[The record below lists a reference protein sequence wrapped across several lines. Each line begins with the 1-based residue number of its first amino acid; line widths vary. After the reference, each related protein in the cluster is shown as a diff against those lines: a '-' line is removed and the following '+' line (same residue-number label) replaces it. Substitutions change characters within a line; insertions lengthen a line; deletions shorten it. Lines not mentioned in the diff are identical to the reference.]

1 MQSDDFY
8 RNTVF
13 ETEESGYHCIGQ
25 QVISH
30 PFTTVPT
37 ENDASTDDDD
47 DDDDDDND
55 KDTHDYALFA
65 YARKSNGQ
73 ALVSLKRFRRGEDEI
88 KRENLET
95 ICPRIH
101 IRQGDDVLRLQA
113 TMILFHLFNEV
124 WKRPVYFRDPLAA
137 PFCVTYDVVAITPDR
152 GIMEALNGEFPLL
165 SMHPSAFTS
174 SRNTSLGVKGDLLT
188 RSSAGAMTA
197 GFILGLSNSAG
208 TELSV
213 ADSTNVFWSEIRGL
227 FEQPIPQ
234 PRLSIPQ
241 NLRECLQSVA
251 EWDRFRETCV
261 IAFRAIRTSWDEI
274 FSVVAPL
281 FAHCDLSPAKVNAF
295 VQSRWSLNFKTSDMN
310 RSEANIRK
318 WLQ

>member
-13 ETEESGYHCIGQ
+13 ATEESGYHRIGQ
-25 QVISH
+25 QVVSH
-30 PFTTVPT
+30 PFTTVPR
-37 ENDASTDDDD
+37 ESDASTSDDD

-73 ALVSLKRFRRGEDEI
+73 ALVSLKRFRSGEDEI
-88 KRENLET
+88 KLENLET

-101 IRQGDDVLRLQA
+101 IRQSEDVLRLQA
-113 TMILFHLFNEV
+113 TMILFHLLNEV

-152 GIMEALNGEFPLL
+152 ALIEALNGEFPLL
-165 SMHPSAFTS
+165 SMNSSTFAS

-197 GFILGLSNSAG
+197 GYILGLSNSAG

-234 PRLSIPQ
+234 PRLSIPR

-261 IAFRAIRTSWDEI
+261 IAFRAVRTSWDEI

-281 FAHCDLSPAKVNAF
+281 FAHCNVSPAKVNSF
-295 VQSRWSLNFKTSDMN
+295 VQSRWSLNFKTSGMN